1 VTSKA
6 KTQKYLKGLDGRIL
20 KIRSIHSA
28 LNVLLQSAGALV
40 MKQYLVS
47 LDKNLQKEIPL
58 GLEGYE
64 FVANIH
70 DEVQIQV
77 KDEYAERV
85 AEICV
90 STFLE
95 VTEEFNFRILLEGE
109 AKVGNN
115 WKETH

>member
-1 VTSKA
+1 MDKA
-6 KTQKYLKGLDGRIL
+6 KEQKYIKGLDGRIL
-20 KIRSIHSA
+20 KIRSAHSS

-40 MKQYLVS
+40 MKQYLVM
-47 LDKNLQKEIPL
+47 LDVNLQKEFKA
-58 GLEGYE
+58 GDDYE

-77 KDEYAERV
+77 KEELADRV

-90 STFLE
+90 ESFAE
-95 VTEEFNFRILLEGE
+95 VTEHFNFRILLEGE
-109 AKVGNN
+109 AKVGDN